1 MSDLKDDLL
10 LALRDTYATE
20 RYAERRLRTYAAGTI
35 PYREINE
42 RINADLMDA
51 LANQNSLAICLRRI
65 DGSEALLQTLPDEP
79 LGAIEAGG
87 IAQTPGDVAEILVNL
102 IALKRHAIASY
113 TSLIAIAE
121 ASGFFETKS
130 VCEAIV
136 RQQIAMVD
144 WLLAD
149 VTSTA
154 NASLGRM
161 HPFANAT
168 C

>member
-1 MSDLKDDLL
+1 
-10 LALRDTYATE
+10 
-20 RYAERRLRTYAAGTI
+20 
-35 PYREINE
+35 
-42 RINADLMDA
+42 MDA